1 MKKSRIFVFEFVSGG
16 GFNKIEIP
24 LSLFCEGFAML
35 KSIIADFKEI
45 GFEVNTLLDYRINW
59 LTQYLKMDYIV
70 QVDKHV
76 DYTEKFKEVLKDCE
90 YCFIIAPEF
99 SNILFHLTKIAKN
112 MNKKIL
118 SVDLNGIK
126 LGSSKIETY
135 EFFKTSNVKTPVTF
149 LIPKTEL
156 NFDFEFIFHKFNEIK
171 KPIII
176 KPDDGVGAESIY
188 LIEKKEQLVKF
199 YRNWNKYLDVNRNYI
214 IQEFIRGEDLSV
226 SLIRTNNYRNLLI
239 SDEYI
244 LSINAQLININKL
257 KNEWQYLGGYTPIEN
272 HKQIKELIQPL
283 LKKLDLTTFHGY
295 FGIDFIKDL
304 NNNIHFIEI
313 NPRLTTSY
321 IGIRNTL
328 NLNPVELILN
338 PDNKSFQQ
346 NEIDPHLFSKF
357 FHLEL
362 KYFGDYTIEEI
373 YYQIIPKLISNIPEI
388 VTPPITFTEQ
398 TKKLPKT
405 FFCFIATKTKDL
417 NSTKKR
423 INQILKTFK
432 EYDFFV

>member
-24 LSLFCEGFAML
+24 PSLFCEGFAML
-35 KSIIADFKEI
+35 KSIITDFNEI

-59 LTQYLKMDYIV
+59 LTQYLKTNYIV
-70 QVDKHV
+70 QVDKDV
-76 DYTEKFKEVLKDCE
+76 YYTKKFEEVLKDCE

-99 SNILFHLTKIAKN
+99 SNILFNLTKIAKD

-118 SVDLNGIK
+118 SVDLKGIK
-126 LGSSKIETY
+126 LGSSKIKTY
-135 EFFKTSNVKTPVTF
+135 EFFKTSNVNTPVTF
-149 LIPKTEL
+149 LIPKTES
-156 NFDFEFIFHKFNEIK
+156 NFDFEFIFHKFNEIN

-188 LIEKKEQLVKF
+188 YIEKKDHLIKF
-199 YRNWNKYLDVNRNYI
+199 SRNWNKYLDINRNYI
-214 IQEFIRGEDLSV
+214 IQEFIRGEDLSL
-226 SLIRTNNYRNLLI
+226 SLIRTRNDRYLL

-244 LSINAQLININKL
+244 LGINAQLININKL

-272 HKQIKELIQPL
+272 HKQIKELILPL
-283 LKKLDLTTFHGY
+283 LKKLDLTAFHGY
-295 FGIDFIKDL
+295 FGIDFIKST

-321 IGIRNTL
+321 VGIRNTL

-338 PDNKSFQQ
+338 PGNKIFKQ
-346 NEIDPHLFSKF
+346 NEIDPHSLSKF

-362 KYFGDYTIEEI
+362 KYHGNYNTEEI
-373 YYQIIPKLISNIPEI
+373 CYQIVPKLIKAIPEI
-388 VTPPITFTEQ
+388 VTPPITFTED
-398 TKKLPKT
+398 TKQVPNT
-405 FFCFIATKTKDL
+405 FFCFIATNTKDS
-417 NSTKKR
+417 NSTTKR
-423 INQILKTFK
+423 INQIFKTFK
-432 EYDFFV
+432 NYDFFV